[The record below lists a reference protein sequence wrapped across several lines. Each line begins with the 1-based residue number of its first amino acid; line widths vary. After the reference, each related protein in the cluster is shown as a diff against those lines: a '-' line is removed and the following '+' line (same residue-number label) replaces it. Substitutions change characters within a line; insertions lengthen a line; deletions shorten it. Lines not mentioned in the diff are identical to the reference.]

1 MLNLL
6 KLRKVIKIMIK
17 SQTGYHRES
26 DKRFWDKR
34 QRERERERGRERVA
48 EEREQGER
56 FEAHC
61 GSLLFLPLTSRHS
74 FPFSFFH

>member
-34 QRERERERGRERVA
+34 QGRERERGGESAWRRRGSRERGLRRIAV
-48 EEREQGER
+48 R
-56 FEAHC
+56 FC
-61 GSLLFLPLTSRHS
+61 
-74 FPFSFFH
+74 FFR

>member
-34 QRERERERGRERVA
+34 QRERERERGRERA
-48 EEREQGER
+48 RGGGEGAGREV
-56 FEAHC
+56 
-61 GSLLFLPLTSRHS
+61 
-74 FPFSFFH
+74 